1 MTDEAKH
8 RPLESRNKE
17 FMRNPKSGVLFKPRT
32 NQLVLSACLLT
43 ALGFLMACA
52 GSKAVSPT
60 ASTDSEM
67 RRYSLKGKVIAAN
80 VKHHKVV
87 IAHEDIPN
95 YMEAMTMPFT
105 LLDEAMLRE
114 LKQGDS
120 VKATLVFDE
129 QTNRSWLEDFV
140 VTEKNAAGHLA
151 ARQ

>member
-1 MTDEAKH
+1 MQNQKIGAM
-8 RPLESRNKE
+8 
-17 FMRNPKSGVLFKPRT
+17 FKSQT
-32 NQLVLSACLLT
+32 IQLVLSVCLLVVS
-43 ALGFLMACA
+43 GFLMACA
-52 GSKAVSPT
+52 GSNAISPA
-60 ASTDSEM
+60 ASSDSEM
-67 RRYSLKGKVIAAN
+67 RRYALQGKVIAAN

-140 VTEKNAAGHLA
+140 VTKKNAAGHLA